1 MDIPTEA
8 MAQLSPETLAALM
21 EFYQEQNQAKEKDE
35 DGYDKIEEDWELS
48 QFWYN
53 KETADNII
61 KLIGNYAKKNK
72 KENIALLCAPS
83 LYRAFLRNKD
93 ELENLNF
100 ALFEFDKRFGIFGD
114 DYNFYDLNKPSEI
127 DSKHHKKYDIII
139 ADPPFL
145 NKETIKKVAESM
157 RLLGNNES
165 MKIFITGLQVQ
176 DNVKEEFPELK
187 LQSNIKIEHD
197 KQRLQNPFGFFC
209 AVDLEKE

>member
-1 MDIPTEA
+1 MELSPEA

-21 EFYQEQNQAKEKDE
+21 EFYQEKNKANEKDE

-53 KETADNII
+53 KETADKII
-61 KLIGNYAKKNK
+61 LLIGNYAQKNK

-83 LYRAFLRNKD
+83 LYRAFLRNK
-93 ELENLNF
+93 EKLGNLNL
-100 ALFEFDKRFGIFGD
+100 ALFEYDKRFSIFGD
-114 DYNFYDLNKPSEI
+114 NYNFYDLNKPTEI
-127 DSKHHKKYDIII
+127 DDKHHKKYDIIV

-157 RLLGNNES
+157 RLIGNKDS

-176 DNVKEEFPELK
+176 DSVIEEFPELK

-209 AVDLEKE
+209 AIDLEKI

>member
-1 MDIPTEA
+1 MELNPET

-21 EFYQEQNQAKEKDE
+21 EVYQEKNKVKEKDE
-35 DGYDKIEEDWELS
+35 DGFDKIEEDWELS

-61 KLIGNYAKKNK
+61 TLIGNYAKKNK

-83 LYRAFLRNKD
+83 LYRASLRNKD
-93 ELENLNF
+93 KLGNLNF
-100 ALFEFDKRFGIFGD
+100 ALFEFDKRFSIFGD
-114 DYNFYDLNKPSEI
+114 NYNFYDLNNPLKIET
-127 DSKHHKKYDIII
+127 KHHNKYDIII

-157 RLLGNNES
+157 RLIGKKDS

-176 DNVKEEFPELK
+176 DSVIEEFPELK
-187 LQSNIKIEHD
+187 LQNNMKIEHD
-197 KQRLQNPFGFFC
+197 KQRLQNPF
-209 AVDLEKE
+209 

>member
-1 MDIPTEA
+1 MEIPTEA

-21 EFYQEQNQAKEKDE
+21 EFYQDQNKAKEKEE
-35 DGYDKIEEDWELS
+35 DGFDKIEEDWELS

-61 KLIGNYAKKNK
+61 TLIGNYAKKNK

-93 ELENLNF
+93 KLDNLNF
-100 ALFEFDKRFGIFGD
+100 TLFEFDKRFAIFGD
-114 DYNFYDLNKPSEI
+114 DYNFYDLNKPKDI
-127 DSKHHKKYDIII
+127 DSKHHNKYDIII

-145 NKETIKKVAESM
+145 NKETIKLVSESM
-157 RLLGNNES
+157 RLLGKKES

-176 DNVKEEFPELK
+176 DSVKEEFPELN
-187 LQSNIKIEHD
+187 LQTNIKIEHD

-209 AVDLEKE
+209 SVDLEKE